1 MIWMNHK
8 QLEAIGHASLMENGK
23 FQYEIFYSKEYKK
36 GYSLT
41 THYSYWQEQVFD
53 RKEYFYNFQQS
64 TELNNQ
70 FD

>member
-41 THYSYWQEQVFD
+41 TLTD
-53 RKEYFYNFQQS
+53 RNRYLTEKS
-64 TELNNQ
+64 TFITSNNQ
-70 FD
+70 LS

>member
-1 MIWMNHK
+1 MKYFIVKNLK
-8 QLEAIGHASLMENGK
+8 RLQLE
-23 FQYEIFYSKEYKK
+23 
-36 GYSLT
+36 
-41 THYSYWQEQVFD
+41 YSYLNEQVFD